1 MSSKSKDRRVKEP
14 TEREDETADTVS
26 AAFIVFLIGLAII
39 IILPWWIRFSRDLEY
54 FGVEWL
60 LFNYESFKGKGVFIT
75 VMDMFN
81 YAPSESLW
89 IPRTRVIA
97 FFLLFIGM
105 VAFVLYLVTDKK
117 KYNFS
122 FGLSSLLATFI
133 TMSEIFFFFSIT
145 DRIVFIPVEQL
156 IFFVVGILSTLDPIW
171 PSKKE
176 KEPINIRRPE
186 LLLIVILF
194 ILAVATRETL
204 LGIALPSALVYGI
217 YKTRN
222 SPALIRRRIN
232 RIIKKWTLEKKPIPE
247 PDRARI
253 ILEAKKLGKYQLR
266 LALLNL
272 MLDSIYHEGR
282 ISKSVISEARSLG
295 EDEQGLQSEVKK
307 IISDSYVKWINERGF
322 ISLSDLT
329 TNFRSEQMVFNII
342 SFALKS
348 GLIDGYFTKDG
359 KRFLTKEYIQ
369 NTLKSKLE

>member
-1 MSSKSKDRRVKEP
+1 MSGKSEDQQVKEQ
-14 TEREDETADTVS
+14 TDREAEAF

-39 IILPWWIRFSRDLEY
+39 IILPWWIRFSRDFEY

-60 LFNYESFKGKGVFIT
+60 LFYYECFKGKGIFLT
-75 VMDMFN
+75 VMHDLQ
-81 YAPSESLW
+81 YAPPEYLW
-89 IPRTRVIA
+89 MPRIRVVA
-97 FFLLFIGM
+97 FLLLLIGM
-105 VAFVLYLVTDKK
+105 SVFVPNQVTDKK
-117 KYNFS
+117 KYERACNFL

-133 TMSEIFFFFSIT
+133 TMSEIFLFFSIT

-156 IFFVVGILSTLDPIW
+156 IFFIVGIYYTLNPMRN
-171 PSKKE
+171 SKE
-176 KEPINIRRPE
+176 SINIRRPE
-186 LLLIVILF
+186 LLLIAILF